1 MLYLATYDIER
12 NSLRTQIAKLLENSG
27 LDRIQFS
34 VFVGV
39 LTRSQQI
46 ALQKKV
52 RKLFENQENANFM
65 LLLLEQRAFFDSA
78 HVGDKPPDWSYLKG
92 EKDVLIF

>member
-12 NSLRTQIAKLLENSG
+12 NSLRSKLAKLLEKSG
-27 LDRIQFS
+27 LERVQFS
-34 VFVGV
+34 VFVGP
-39 LTRSQQI
+39 LTKAQRA

-52 RKLFENQENANFM
+52 EKLFENQENANFM
-65 LLLLEQRAFFDSA
+65 LLLVEQRAFFEGA
-78 HVGDKPPDWSYLKG
+78 HVGDKPLDWSYLKG